1 MPWAMPCQPEPATLA
16 IGNGKDRFI
25 MGGNQTIGAS
35 ILALT
40 LTASAIAAKVETKP
54 VTFAKDV
61 APILQAKCEDCHR
74 KGAAAPLSLV
84 TYQEPRPWST
94 ATKERRVTPQM
105 PPRHTDNTGGIQH
118 VSSDPSM

>member
-40 LTASAIAAKVETKP
+40 LTASAIASKVETKP
-54 VTFAKDV
+54 VTFAKYV
-61 APILQAKCEDCHR
+61 APILQATYEDCHR
-74 KGAAAPLSLV
+74 KGTAPPMSLF
-84 TYQEPRPWST
+84 TYHGTRPRAKAST
-94 ATKERRVTPQM
+94 VHLLTRQ
-105 PPRHTDNTGGIQH
+105 
-118 VSSDPSM
+118 